1 MKMSKYID
9 SKTKEEISIL
19 GMYDLVFQDAV
30 ECYIEDLNYDEEKI
44 VLTEQEIKRIAY
56 KMIYKNEYVWEII
69 NEVIRDYVY
78 DILKEREQE
87 DNE

>member
-1 MKMSKYID
+1 MSKYID

-30 ECYIEDLNYDEEKI
+30 KCYIEDLNYDEEKV

-69 NEVIRDYVY
+69 NEVIRSYVY

-87 DNE
+87 GNE

>member
-1 MKMSKYID
+1 MSKYID

-19 GMYDLVFQDAV
+19 GMYELVFQDAV
-30 ECYIEDLNYDEEKI
+30 KCCLEDINYEEDKI

-69 NEVIRDYVY
+69 NETIKDYID
-78 DILKEREQE
+78 DILREREQD